1 LLNFWNKIPAI
12 PQIVL
17 ADLSILLSPPSGEFE
32 SIMRELTKSL
42 LTFSL
47 TMSLFG
53 VKQLGNLLN
62 SARGQSPGLQ
72 MKEAFDSLSNVAQ
85 QQFGETFQ
93 ETFQAGDEMQR
104 RMVDAMYGF
113 LEPDRDRTTRPPSSP
128 QPLSQQSGW
137 GPVV

>member
-1 LLNFWNKIPAI
+1 
-12 PQIVL
+12 
-17 ADLSILLSPPSGEFE
+17 
-32 SIMRELTKSL
+32 MRELTKSL

-62 SARGQSPGLQ
+62 PARSQATGLQ

-93 ETFQAGDEMQR
+93 ETFQAGDEIQR
-104 RMVDAMYGF
+104 RMIDAMYGF
-113 LEPDRDRTTRPPSSP
+113 LESDRDRTPRPPANP
-128 QPLSQQSGW
+128 LPLSQQNGW

>member
-1 LLNFWNKIPAI
+1 VS
-12 PQIVL
+12 PQIVR

-32 SIMRELTKSL
+32 AIMRELTKSL
-42 LTFSL
+42 FTFSL

-72 MKEAFDSLSNVAQ
+72 MKEALDSLSNVAQ

-113 LEPDRDRTTRPPSSP
+113 LEPDRDRPALPPSGP
-128 QPLSQQSGW
+128 RPLSQQGGW
-137 GPVV
+137 GPVA